1 MAQAVHG
8 QGVAQGGMEAHPGGV
23 LPEAVAAV
31 QGEAP
36 TALREAL
43 RQEALLPGE
52 VLAEALLPGGE
63 AATME
68 VGDMVPVMERSIGE
82 PGRITVKSRLAVF
95 F

>member
-52 VLAEALLPGGE
+52 VLAEGVPWKWGIWFQSWKE
-63 AATME
+63 ASE
-68 VGDMVPVMERSIGE
+68 SQDG
-82 PGRITVKSRLAVF
+82 LQ
-95 F
+95 